1 MIYLMILT
9 GQENIF
15 KSNCYPVSID
25 NTVYTIYERQITAH
39 ILYND
44 VF

>member
-25 NTVYTIYERQITAH
+25 TVYTIYERQITAH